1 MRRCNDIVNIL
12 KVFIVLICF
21 CSSCIVLF
29 SNSANMVYASTTDD
43 SSEEVYEDGFIEGV
57 DGEAYNAF
65 YVPKTR
71 FTSESQYKQY
81 CERMYKRGYMD
92 SDYNW
97 TTSAQDCIE
106 NPTESNYQKMDGKAK
121 QTVDER
127 IRSGEMKAEESPYLT
142 YDEIQKI
149 SSGEATYDEVIANR
163 NITEEGSES
172 VTGGNQTTPTAT
184 ATIIPDET
192 EISEEEENASPAE
205 TSKEE
210 TEELEMPDDKNT
222 DSPFSMVKIVIM
234 LAVFVVVAFVS
245 YRIYKKQL

>member
-1 MRRCNDIVNIL
+1 MRRCNEIVNIW
-12 KVFIVLICF
+12 KAFIISIYF
-21 CSSCIVLF
+21 CLGCIVL
-29 SNSANMVYASTTDD
+29 SGISVNIVYASTSDE
-43 SSEEVYEDGFIEGV
+43 SSEETYGDGFVEGV

-121 QTVDER
+121 QTIDER

-149 SSGEATYDEVIANR
+149 SSGEATYDEVITNR

-184 ATIIPDET
+184 ATMIPDET
-192 EISEEEENASPAE
+192 EIPEEEESTSPAE

-210 TEELEMPDDKNT
+210 TEELEMPDDENT
-222 DSPFSMVKIVIM
+222 DSPFSMVKVAIM
-234 LAVFVVVAFVS
+234 LAVIVVIAFVS

>member
-1 MRRCNDIVNIL
+1 MRRCNEIVNIW
-12 KVFIVLICF
+12 KAFIMSIYFCLGCVVLSGIA
-21 CSSCIVLF
+21 V
-29 SNSANMVYASTTDD
+29 NMVYASTSDE
-43 SSEEVYEDGFIEGV
+43 SSEETYGDGFVEGV
-57 DGEAYNAF
+57 DGESYNAF

-149 SSGEATYDEVIANR
+149 SSGEATYDEVITNR

-172 VTGGNQTTPTAT
+172 VTGGNQTTPTVT
-184 ATIIPDET
+184 ATMVPEET
-192 EISEEEENASPAE
+192 EVPEEEESTSPAE

-210 TEELEMPDDKNT
+210 MEELEMPDDENA
-222 DSPFSMVKIVIM
+222 DSPFSMMKVVIM
-234 LAVFVVVAFVS
+234 LAVIIVVAFVS
-245 YRIYKKQL
+245 YRIYKKQF